1 MSYVDNLA
9 ETTPLV
15 QKATTK
21 PLRVSALIVEACD
34 CNCMCSGTN
43 TCTAGAPPAE
53 LTPFSQCADAHHSDA
68 ACQTSAGLLV
78 AAAGVAAAL

>member
-1 MSYVDNLA
+1 MECVTQYSLEFFQVKDGDRL
-9 ETTPLV
+9 P
-15 QKATTK
+15 
-21 PLRVSALIVEACD
+21 PGEACD

-43 TCTAGAPPAE
+43 TCTAGDPPAE

-78 AAAGVAAAL
+78 AAAGVAAGAL

>member
-1 MSYVDNLA
+1 MECVTQYSLEFFQVKDGDRL
-9 ETTPLV
+9 PG
-15 QKATTK
+15 
-21 PLRVSALIVEACD
+21 EACD

-43 TCTAGAPPAE
+43 TCTAGDPPAE

-68 ACQTSAGLLV
+68 ACMTSAGLLV

>member
-1 MSYVDNLA
+1 MECVTQYSLEFFQVKDGDRL
-9 ETTPLV
+9 P
-15 QKATTK
+15 
-21 PLRVSALIVEACD
+21 PGEACD

-43 TCTAGAPPAE
+43 TCTAGDPPAE